1 MSQDVV
7 RPTTPHRSASAI
19 LLSDLQETDRRL
31 QPHHVSGLHGADSLS
46 YTHSDSSLG
55 ASTSSGLPTY
65 EQRAQSSGLGLG
77 TGPASGPGPSLT
89 DPTLRHQQTTM
100 GTEMEG
106 TETTHRN
113 PDGTVP
119 TEIASEASHAGTPHG
134 DAAAPRVSPVGQS
147 QAKGDSKTGKL
158 MEKAGVKLH
167 SAKLA
172 EKGEAKR
179 EKAAGVPV

>member
-1 MSQDVV
+1 MSQEV
-7 RPTTPHRSASAI
+7 
-19 LLSDLQETDRRL
+19 
-31 QPHHVSGLHGADSLS
+31 PHHPSHASGLHGADSLS

-77 TGPASGPGPSLT
+77 TANGTGPAAVAASGPGPSLM

-100 GTEMEG
+100 GTEMKG

-119 TEIASEASHAGTPHG
+119 TDIASEPSH
-134 DAAAPRVSPVGQS
+134 AAAPHVSPVGQS

>member
-1 MSQDVV
+1 MSQEV
-7 RPTTPHRSASAI
+7 
-19 LLSDLQETDRRL
+19 ETDRRP
-31 QPHHVSGLHGADSLS
+31 QPRHASGLHGADSLS
-46 YTHSDSSLG
+46 YTHSDASLG

-65 EQRAQSSGLGLG
+65 EQRARSSGLGLGLGLG
-77 TGPASGPGPSLT
+77 TGPAAVAASGPGPSLA

-100 GTEMEG
+100 GTEVKG
-106 TETTHRN
+106 SETTQSN

-119 TEIASEASHAGTPHG
+119 TDIASEPSH
-134 DAAAPRVSPVGQS
+134 AAAPRVSSVGQS